1 MIDQTESVT
10 KKSYKVMMNS
20 LLMFLPLFNIGEEK
34 IHSSVVTFAANPE
47 VRIHFNEAYSKSFD
61 LLKQALMFMKDND
74 KLGKPT
80 RTDKAIKVAGM
91 EVFNETNG
99 DRSNAP
105 DVSIVLTDGKT
116 HDDSEPFSEVLKPI
130 KVKVKAESNSLKTFF
145 PFPFFLPFSINQSNH
160 FLTHLLTHQPVYL
173 LFIHSSIRLLLV
185 RPFIHPFIHSF
196 ICSFICS
203 FFHSFLH
210 SIIN

>member
-1 MIDQTESVT
+1 
-10 KKSYKVMMNS
+10 
-20 LLMFLPLFNIGEEK
+20 
-34 IHSSVVTFAANPE
+34 
-47 VRIHFNEAYSKSFD
+47 
-61 LLKQALMFMKDND
+61 MKDND

-130 KVKVKAESNSLKTFF
+130 KVRVKAESNSLKTFF

-173 LFIHSSIRLLLV
+173 LFIHSSIRLLFV
-185 RPFIHPFIHSF
+185 RPFSSSLHPFIHLLFHLFFLSF
-196 ICSFICS
+196 ISP
-203 FFHSFLH
+203 LNNKL
-210 SIIN
+210 INSRRYKIHPKATLRSGIF